1 MSKDIRV
8 RYAPSPTGLLHI
20 GNARTALF
28 NYLYA
33 RHHGGTFMIRIEDTD
48 RKRHVEDGERS
59 QLENL
64 RWLGMDWDESPETH
78 ENYRQSERLELYQ
91 TYIDQLLAEGKAYKS
106 YVTEEELAAERER
119 QEAAGETPRYINENL
134 GMSEEEKAA
143 YIAERE
149 AAGIIPTVRLAVNE
163 SGIYKWHDMV
173 KGDIEF
179 EGGNIGG
186 DWVIQKKDGYPT
198 YNFAVVIDDHDM
210 QISHVIRGDDHI
222 ANTPKQLMVYEAF
235 GWEAP
240 EFGHMTLIINSE
252 TGKKLS
258 KRDTNTLQ
266 FIEDYRK
273 KGYLPEAVFNFIAL
287 LGWNPGGE
295 DEIFSR
301 QELIQ
306 LFDENRLS
314 KSPAAFD
321 QKKLDWMNNEYIKN
335 ADFER
340 IFELAKPFLEKAG
353 RLYEEPET
361 LPQTKNRGLRQ
372 ANNNSGSGI
381 LGFMSVNQLFN
392 YELPDSDSILTD
404 MTKTTKK
411 ARKLVELYK
420 PQMKSVD
427 EIVPLTDLFFSD
439 FPELTEA
446 EREVM
451 AGETV
456 PTVLEA
462 FKAKLEAMSDEEFVA
477 ENIFPQIKAVQK
489 ETGIKGKNLFMPI
502 RIAVSGEM
510 HGPELPDTI
519 YLLGREKSIQ
529 HIEKMLAEIA
539 K

>member
-1 MSKDIRV
+1 MFTKV
-8 RYAPSPTGLLHI
+8 RTRIAPSPTGMMHL
-20 GNARTALF
+20 GTARTAI
-28 NYLYA
+28 YCWAVA
-33 RHHGGTFMIRIEDTD
+33 RHFGGEFLLRIEDTD
-48 RKRHVEDGERS
+48 RERS
-59 QLENL
+59 TPEATQVILDAMKWLNL
-64 RWLGMDWDESPETH
+64 DYDNKEVVYQM
-78 ENYRQSERLELYQ
+78 NRLPRYKEVV
-91 TYIDQLLAEGKAYKS
+91 DQLLAKGLAYKC
-106 YVTEEELAAERER
+106 YATKEELDEMREAQKAR
-119 QEAAGETPRYINENL
+119 GEKPRYDGRWRPENCV
-134 GMSEEEKAA
+134 GKPIPEGVTPVIRFRNPDDGVVTWEDGVYGEITVANSELDDLV
-143 YIAERE
+143 IMRGD
-149 AAGIIPTVRLAVNE
+149 GI
-163 SGIYKWHDMV
+163 
-173 KGDIEF
+173 
-179 EGGNIGG
+179 
-186 DWVIQKKDGYPT
+186 PT

-222 ANTPKQLMVYEAF
+222 ANTPKQLMVYEAL

-301 QELIQ
+301 EELIK

-321 QKKLDWMNNEYIKN
+321 QKKLDWMSNDYIKN
-335 ADFER
+335 ADFDKV
-340 IFELAKPFLEKAG
+340 FALCKPFLEEAG
-353 RLYEEPET
+353 RL
-361 LPQTKNRGLRQ
+361 
-372 ANNNSGSGI
+372 
-381 LGFMSVNQLFN
+381 
-392 YELPDSDSILTD
+392 TD
-404 MTKTTKK
+404 K
-411 ARKLVELYK
+411 AEKLVELYK
-420 PQMKSVD
+420 PQMTAAE
-427 EIVPLTDLFFSD
+427 EIVPLTDLFFED

-446 EREVM
+446 EKEVM

-456 PTVLEA
+456 PTVLKA
-462 FKAKLEAMSDEEFVA
+462 FKAKLEAMSDDEFVV

-519 YLLGREKSIQ
+519 FLLGREKSIK
-529 HIEKMLAEIA
+529 HIDQVLATL
-539 K
+539 